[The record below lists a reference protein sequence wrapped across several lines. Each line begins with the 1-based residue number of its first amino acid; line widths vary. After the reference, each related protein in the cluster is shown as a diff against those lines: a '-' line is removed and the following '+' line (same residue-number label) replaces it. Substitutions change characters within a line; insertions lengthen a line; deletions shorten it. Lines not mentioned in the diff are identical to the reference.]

1 MSRVIKLFYLTIL
14 CSTFLFSSSYIQAHS
29 QTKPKQAKI
38 TDSKI
43 KNRETKSVGERTFGS
58 HCASCHANGG
68 NVIKREKPLAGS
80 KHLSNFITFKDY
92 LSKPIGTM
100 PHYENLIKNDKT
112 LKKLYDYVK
121 TLSDSKIVGS

>member
-1 MSRVIKLFYLTIL
+1 MSRVFKIFYLSVL

-29 QTKPKQAKI
+29 QSKAKQAKS
-38 TDSKI
+38 TDSKT
-43 KNRETKSVGERTFGS
+43 KNQATKSVGEQTFGS

-68 NVIKREKPLAGS
+68 NVVRREKPLAGS

-92 LSKPIGTM
+92 LDKPIGTM

-112 LKKLYDYVK
+112 LRKLYDYVK
-121 TLSDSKIVGS
+121 TLSDSKVVGS